1 LLLAVRAYQITF
13 APFLGGLCR
22 FQPSCSCYAAE
33 AIARHGA
40 WHGGALAISRLLRCR
55 PFSVYGFDPV
65 PELRDSNPPG
75 SRLLAPE
82 SPDRESMDCRA

>member
-33 AIARHGA
+33 AIARHGV

-65 PELRDSNPPG
+65 PELRVARPPV
-75 SRLLAPE
+75 SKPLVTE